1 MTTTPTAILSDMLP
15 QVFLNEKQHHSKS
28 DIWLIPRLEFLPGKR
43 YLLRSRSGGGKS
55 SLCAYLNGNRDDY
68 TGSLTIFGQEARNL
82 RMDDW
87 LKLRRDTIAYLPQE
101 PGLFPTLT
109 AMENI
114 LLKNRLTG
122 CKSAAE
128 ISAMLDRLGM
138 LPYADRPAGKLSIGQ
153 QQRVALVRAL
163 CQPFRLL
170 LLDEPVSH
178 LDDAANRAAASLV
191 DEEAKADNATVI
203 VTSVG
208 NDLHLGY
215 DKILSL

>member
-1 MTTTPTAILSDMLP
+1 MTTTPTAILSDLLP
-15 QVFLNEKQHHSKS
+15 KVFLNEKGHHSES
-28 DIWLIPRLEFLPGKR
+28 DIWLTPRLELLPGKR
-43 YLLRSRSGGGKS
+43 YLIHSRSGGGKS

-68 TGSLTIFGQEARNL
+68 AGSLTIFGQDARHL
-82 RMDDW
+82 KMDDW

-122 CKSAAE
+122 CKSGTE

-178 LDDAANRAAASLV
+178 LDEETNLAAARLV
-191 DEEAKADNATVI
+191 DEKTKADNATVI

-208 NDLHLGY
+208 NDLRLDY
-215 DKILSL
+215 DQTLSL